1 VAIARAL
8 VNNPMLLLADEPTGN
23 LDSRT
28 SLEVVE
34 IFQRLNTDQG
44 LTILLVTHERDIAQY
59 ASRLVS
65 FLDGRVRSDEPVVS
79 RRIGS
84 VDLAAMAADAQSRLL
99 SA

>member
-1 VAIARAL
+1 
-8 VNNPMLLLADEPTGN
+8 MLLLADEPTGN

-28 SLEVVE
+28 SLEVVQ

-44 LTILLVTHERDIAQY
+44 LTILLVTHERHIAQY

-79 RRIGS
+79 RRIAS

>member
-1 VAIARAL
+1 
-8 VNNPMLLLADEPTGN
+8 MLLLADEPTGN

-34 IFQRLNTDQG
+34 IFQRLNSDHG

-79 RRIGS
+79 RRIAS